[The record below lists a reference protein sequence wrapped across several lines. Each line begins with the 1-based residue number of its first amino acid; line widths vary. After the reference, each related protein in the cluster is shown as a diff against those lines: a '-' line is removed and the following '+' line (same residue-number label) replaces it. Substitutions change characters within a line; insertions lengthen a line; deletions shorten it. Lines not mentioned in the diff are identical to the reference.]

1 MKNNETTQS
10 NPNPP
15 VGDGMTEGVSAI
27 LGDPKK
33 AIIKLSGPM
42 IIAMTLM
49 SLYNVVNA
57 IWVAGLGGDALAAV
71 GFVTP
76 LFMIFIG
83 LSNGLGAGAASAIS
97 RYIGAHNKKSVNNA
111 AIHTLFI
118 TMGISVILSVTLL
131 VFLKPL
137 LLLFGAGS
145 TINLA
150 MQYGQI
156 IIGGTILSLFVGASY
171 GILRAEGDAKRTMY
185 AMVISSI
192 VNMILDPILIYW
204 AGWGI
209 SGAAWGTVIST
220 ALVAIILLYWLFI
233 KRDTYVSLRLKDF
246 KPDLAVTKNILSVGL
261 PASFEYVVMSILA
274 IVLNILLVSVAGTD
288 AVAVYNTGWR
298 VVMIAMSPIVGVGIS
313 LVTVVGASY
322 GAKKYGD
329 ISMIHN
335 YSVKI
340 GLIVAAIICALIYIF
355 APYIAML
362 FTYSSTSAYLAPSI
376 ASFLQVMCLFF
387 IFLPLGV
394 MSSSMFQGVGKGTT
408 SLILTVLRE
417 VVFVIL
423 IAYLFSITL
432 GWGENGI
439 WWGIVTGALLG
450 GIVAYLVAR
459 IYIRKLQNTK
469 NLDKPLEEGVA
480 LNK

>member
-1 MKNNETTQS
+1 MENNEPLQS
-10 NPNPP
+10 SPNLPTE
-15 VGDGMTEGVSAI
+15 DDKTEGVSTI

-33 AIIKLSGPM
+33 ALIKLSGPM
-42 IIAMTLM
+42 IIAMILM

-57 IWVAGLGGDALAAV
+57 VWVAGLGGDALAAV

-76 LFMIFIG
+76 LFMMFMG

-97 RYIGAHNKKSVNNA
+97 RYIGEDNKKSVNNA
-111 AIHTLFI
+111 AMHSVII
-118 TMGISVILSVTLL
+118 TIGISVILSVVLL
-131 VFLKPL
+131 IFLKPL

-145 TINLA
+145 TLNLA
-150 MQYGQI
+150 VEYGQI

-171 GILRAEGDAKRTMY
+171 GILRAEGDVKRTMY
-185 AMVISSI
+185 AMVLSSV

-209 SGAAWGTVIST
+209 SGAAWGTIIST

-233 KRDTYVSLRLKDF
+233 KKDTYVSLTLKDF
-246 KPDLAVTKNILSVGL
+246 KPDLKVTKNILSVGL
-261 PASFEYVVMSILA
+261 PASVEFFVMSILA
-274 IVLNILLVSVAGTD
+274 IFLNILLVKVAGTD

-298 VVMIAMSPIVGVGIS
+298 VVMISMSPIIGVGLS
-313 LVTVVGASY
+313 VVTIVGASY
-322 GAKKYGD
+322 GAKKYGN

-340 GLIVAAIICALIYIF
+340 GLVVSSIICVLIYLL

-362 FTYSSTSAYLAPSI
+362 FTYSSTSAYLEPAI

-387 IFLPLGV
+387 IFLPLGI
-394 MSSSMFQGVGKGTT
+394 MSSSAFQGVGKGTT

-417 VVFVIL
+417 VVFVVLSAYIL
-423 IAYLFSITL
+423 AITL
-432 GWGENGI
+432 GWGENGV
-439 WWGIVTGALLG
+439 WWGIVIGGLLG
-450 GIVAYLVAR
+450 GLVAYAAAR
-459 IYIRKLQNTK
+459 IYIKGLNHDKNTGIHEDII
-469 NLDKPLEEGVA
+469 LAD
-480 LNK
+480 

>member
-1 MKNNETTQS
+1 MEKNKTSQ
-10 NPNPP
+10 PAPDIP
-15 VGDGMTEGVSAI
+15 MGDGMTEGVSAI

-33 AIIKLSGPM
+33 AIIKLSVPM

-97 RYIGAHNKKSVNNA
+97 RYIGANDKKSVNNA
-111 AIHTLFI
+111 AIHTIFI
-118 TMGISVILSVTLL
+118 TMSISLILTVILL
-131 VFLKPL
+131 VFLKPIL
-137 LLLFGAGS
+137 ILFGAGA
-145 TINLA
+145 TLDLA
-150 MQYGQI
+150 MQYGQV

-185 AMVISSI
+185 AMVTSS
-192 VNMILDPILIYW
+192 VLNMILDPILIYW

-220 ALVAIILLYWLFI
+220 ALVAVVLIYWLFV

-246 KPDLAVTKNILSVGL
+246 KPDMAITKNILSVGL
-261 PASFEYVVMSILA
+261 PASVEYLVMSILA
-274 IVLNILLVSVAGTD
+274 IILNVLLVAVAGTD

-322 GAKKYGD
+322 GAKKYGNVS
-329 ISMIHN
+329 IIHN
-335 YSVKI
+335 YSVKV
-340 GLIVAAIICALIYIF
+340 GLIVAAIICVLVYVF
-355 APYIAML
+355 APYISML

-387 IFLPLGV
+387 IFLPLGI
-394 MSSSMFQGVGKGTT
+394 MSSSLFQGVGKGTT

-417 VVFVIL
+417 VVFV
-423 IAYLFSITL
+423 SITAYILSILL
-432 GWGENGI
+432 GWGENGV
-439 WWGIVTGALLG
+439 WWGIVIGGFLG
-450 GIVAYLVAR
+450 CIVAHAAAR
-459 IYIRKLQNTK
+459 IYIRRLPINAS
-469 NLDKPLEEGVA
+469 DKQ
-480 LNK
+480 